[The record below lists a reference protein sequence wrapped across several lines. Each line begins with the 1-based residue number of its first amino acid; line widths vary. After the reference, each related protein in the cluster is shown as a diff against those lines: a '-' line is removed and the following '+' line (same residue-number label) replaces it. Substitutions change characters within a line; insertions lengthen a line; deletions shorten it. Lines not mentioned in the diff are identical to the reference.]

1 MCVCVHVR
9 VCVRACVHVC
19 ACVCACVRACTCVC
33 VCVCVSAF
41 VCVCACV
48 CACVRAVSRP
58 GVKEGTPLKG
68 SEGPLGKHR
77 GTEES
82 KSSVAA
88 PVPTACPSSF
98 SHRQISRFD
107 VEPICFLNLS

>member
-1 MCVCVHVR
+1 MCVRVRVCACVCECVCVR
-9 VCVRACVHVC
+9 VCVR
-19 ACVCACVRACTCVC
+19 
-33 VCVCVSAF
+33 
-41 VCVCACV
+41 
-48 CACVRAVSRP
+48 ACVRAVSRP